1 MGLFDETVEELIK
14 LLSCDNQN
22 WLFGAGISVE
32 ANIPLM
38 MTLTKR
44 VEKQLSDNFKILY
57 QIIADDLL
65 DNYHIEHV
73 LSHIGDLLALS
84 QRSRYCCVELKG
96 NTYTKDDLLSLHT
109 ELVRQIGKTIRYG
122 YKEEDITKGIPE
134 SVGTIDKPI
143 AQIQNHRE
151 FVKALLSSKANLFT
165 RSSISIFTTNYD
177 TLMEDALALEKLNVN
192 DGFSGAAIGFWNP
205 DVSFS
210 NISGVNMIKLHGSV
224 DWIKDPTIGI
234 IRNRYGVDYLGA
246 SEDVLIYPQ
255 ATKYVETQKDPF
267 ALLFTKFRE
276 RLNSPSENL
285 AICAGYSFGDQ
296 HINSEIDIALK
307 APKNK
312 TTLVVF
318 INNLNEVLTD
328 WLKNTTISE
337 RIFVATSQ
345 GIYHGSDTLIYDSTK
360 PMLNWWKFSELI
372 KFIKD
377 GESL

>member
-14 LLSCDNQN
+14 LLSSDNQN

-38 MTLTKR
+38 ITLTKR

-134 SVGTIDKPI
+134 RVGTIDQPI

-177 TLMEDALALEKLNVN
+177 TLMEDALALEKLSVN

-205 DVSFS
+205 DVSFN

-224 DWIKDPTIGI
+224 DWIKDPTIGL

-307 APKNK
+307 ATKNK

-328 WLKNTTISE
+328 
-337 RIFVATSQ
+337 
-345 GIYHGSDTLIYDSTK
+345 G
-360 PMLNWWKFSELI
+360 
-372 KFIKD
+372 
-377 GESL
+377 